1 MAGPRSSPNAKR
13 VQPGKK
19 TERQGIA
26 LIGKV
31 VADMGH
37 LWNEPQNDF
46 GTDGSIELVDPATEK
61 ATNRIVL
68 VQSKATAVAF
78 GDRPVGFTCD
88 EDDLR
93 YWLHGNAPVILVR
106 SHPAGDEAYWVS
118 VKDYFH
124 DHPEQRATRRVLFAR
139 EHDRFDA
146 AANEALTAL
155 ARPRV
160 DGLHLGTPPIH
171 ETLISNLLPVDT
183 VPATIYTAKATI
195 SRSRDAHAIW
205 GDTPGE
211 WPKDWIVWAGQIY
224 SFSDPAAGLLSKLCT
239 GPVTSFATSDW
250 ADADDEDLRHHYV
263 WLLKAA
269 LTRQMRPALRF
280 GKDLAWIAA
289 TKDLPFVVPIKA
301 TSTTRTLVK
310 TYSRPDGAVRYV
322 RHLGFAPTF
331 VRYDDQWFLEL
342 TPTYHYTR
350 DGITPDFYAGSH
362 RAAIKR
368 IERHQDFRRNVDTLA
383 RLLRGEVDLGGLT
396 PDPEHQL
403 LEFGELAGVRLD
415 TGTDDELGDADDLE
429 LDDADEL
436 DDRDDDDSA
445 EERDDDRSAA

>member
-1 MAGPRSSPNAKR
+1 MGSSRSNRNAKR

-61 ATNRIVL
+61 AINRIVL

-106 SHPAGDEAYWVS
+106 SHPASNEAYWVS
-118 VKDYFH
+118 IKNYFR
-124 DHPEQRATRRVLFAR
+124 DHPEQRASRRILFDR
-139 EHDRFDA
+139 EQDRFDPGA
-146 AANEALTAL
+146 DTGLREL

-171 ETLISNLLPVDT
+171 ETLVSNLLPVES
-183 VPATIYTAKATI
+183 VPPMIYTARASI
-195 SRSRDAHAIW
+195 SRYRDARGAW
-205 GDTPGE
+205 GDAPGD
-211 WPKDWIVWAGQIY
+211 WPRDWILWAGQIH
-224 SFSDPAAGLLSKLCT
+224 SFTHPEAGLLTKLCT

-250 ADADDEDLRHHYV
+250 ADTDDKDLRHHFV
-263 WLLKAA
+263 WLLKAG
-269 LTRQMRPALRF
+269 LSSQMRPALRSS
-280 GKDLAWIAA
+280 KELTWVAA
-289 TKDLPFVVPIKA
+289 TDELPFVIPIEA

-310 TYSRPDGAVRYV
+310 AYPRSDGTVRYV
-322 RHLGFAPTF
+322 RHLAFAPTF
-331 VRYDDQWFLEL
+331 VRYDERWFLEL

-350 DGITPDFYAGSH
+350 DGIEPDFFAGSH

-403 LEFGELAGVRLD
+403 LEFGELADVRLD
-415 TGTDDELGDADDLE
+415 TAEDDDVVGLEADDEDDL
-429 LDDADEL
+429 DDE
-436 DDRDDDDSA
+436 
-445 EERDDDRSAA
+445 